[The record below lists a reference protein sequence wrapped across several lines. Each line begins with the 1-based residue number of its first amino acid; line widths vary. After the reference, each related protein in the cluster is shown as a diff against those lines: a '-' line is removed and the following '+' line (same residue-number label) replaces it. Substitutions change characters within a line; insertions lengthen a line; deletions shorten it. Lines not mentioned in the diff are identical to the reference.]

1 MLNGND
7 SSAAYL
13 GELGENTRAIAKR
26 NGQKTTKN
34 SVLKWKNNILTEEM
48 KNQFERDLRK

>member
-13 GELGENTRAIAKR
+13 GDLGEKTQAIAKR
-26 NGQKTTKN
+26 NGQKTPKN
-34 SVLKWKNNILTEEM
+34 SALKWKNNIFTAEM
-48 KNQFERDLRK
+48 KNQFGRDLRK